1 MTVSRDLFFRF
12 YQFKALKTSHG
23 IDSHLRQWRKRAT
36 GFTGRGLLIALAS
49 AVLFLGLAAPQGAFA
64 APELAVYAQA
74 LAQFQAGQYR
84 QAADLLNGELKKT
97 PANAASEILLARC
110 YYEMSDWDTAIQHA
124 QSAAQIDPS
133 DAEAHVWLGQ
143 ALGRKAESRRSF
155 PLALK
160 ARREFEQAVALGPS
174 DVDARRDLM
183 EFYLE
188 APWILGGSKAKAR
201 KQVDAISSFDSVQG
215 TLARAQYDSGTG
227 DDLSA
232 QAEYRHVLDLKP
244 AHVGPYLEVAD
255 NAVAHKD
262 VSELNAAVSGA
273 AQVNPS
279 DPRLA
284 YYRGVAQVLEGQRPA
299 QAEHELKSYVAHA
312 PDRHDY
318 PSHAS
323 ALSWL
328 GTLYERLG
336 RPNLAMIEYQSALQ
350 LDPDFPAARQ
360 AILRLKSK

>member
-1 MTVSRDLFFRF
+1 MVLVSALLFAGLCSP
-12 YQFKALKTSHG
+12 KA
-23 IDSHLRQWRKRAT
+23 A
-36 GFTGRGLLIALAS
+36 AAEPS
-49 AVLFLGLAAPQGAFA
+49 A
-64 APELAVYAQA
+64 YAQA

-84 QAADLLNGELKKT
+84 QASSLLSAALKKT
-97 PANAASEILLARC
+97 TASAASEILLARC
-110 YYEMSDWDTAIQHA
+110 YYEMSDWDGAIQRA
-124 QSAAQIDPS
+124 QSAVEIEPS
-133 DAEAHVWLGQ
+133 NPEAHVWLGQ
-143 ALGRKAESRRSF
+143 ALGREAESRRSF
-155 PLALK
+155 PLAIK
-160 ARREFEQAVALGPS
+160 ARREFEQAVALGPT

-201 KQVDAISSFDSVQG
+201 KQAAAIAAIDPVQG
-215 TLARAQYDSGTG
+215 TLARAQYDNRTG
-227 DDLSA
+227 DDSSA

-244 AHVGPYLEVAD
+244 ARVGPYLEVAD

-279 DPRLA
+279 DPRLT
-284 YYRGVAQVLEGQRPA
+284 YYRGVAQVLEGQRLA
-299 QAEHELKSYVAHA
+299 QAEHDLKSYVAHA
-312 PDRHDY
+312 PDRRDY

-328 GTLYERLG
+328 GAIYERLG
-336 RPNLAMIEYQSALQ
+336 RPNLAMIEYQAALQ

-360 AILRLKSK
+360 ALLRLKSK